1 MSPRGSWPRS
11 GVRTRLPVTIYRRAS
26 NEFSPKSIS
35 GLVAWFD
42 ADDLSTFTLSGVAVS
57 EWRDKSGNGYAVS
70 QETGNNQPQRTGTVL
85 GRATVDFDGSNDCLF
100 SDNTGLAASFSGDKS
115 VTAFFVGQ
123 MHTTA
128 ESAVN
133 NLGVWLSI
141 GSTSS
146 GTPNF
151 YFRAASDSGNF
162 QFVTRND
169 ASSTTGGIFGSSD
182 LLGGASPS
190 SFVVSLTSPSQGT
203 AVERA
208 HSVVRS
214 STTSATL
221 TASAARPAGNATF
234 NRFTIGAF
242 GTTSFSDFFPARIS
256 EVILYSKALSADER
270 GKIVALLAKKYN
282 VTTPVI

>member
-1 MSPRGSWPRS
+1 MPMSPRLLRPRAT
-11 GVRTRLPVTIYRRAS
+11 GFTPR
-26 NEFSPKSIS
+26 SIS

-42 ADDLSTFTLSGVAVS
+42 ADDVSTFTLNGTAVS

-70 QETGNNQPQRTGTVL
+70 QGTGNNQPDRTGTVL

-100 SDNTGLAASFSGDKS
+100 ADNTGISAAFSGDKS
-115 VTAFFVGQ
+115 ITAFVVCQ

-128 ESAVN
+128 EAAVN

-146 GTPNF
+146 GTPF
-151 YFRAASDSGNF
+151 LYMRAAADSGNF
-162 QFVTRND
+162 QFVARND

-190 SFVVSLTSPSQGT
+190 SFIVSLTSPSQGT

-208 HSVVRS
+208 HSVVRA

-221 TASAARPAGNATF
+221 TSAASRPAGNITV
-234 NRFTIGAF
+234 NKFTIGAL
-242 GTTSFSDFFPARIS
+242 GTTTFSDFFPARIS
-256 EVILYSKALSADER
+256 EVILYSKALTADER

-282 VTTPVI
+282 VTTPVL

>member
-1 MSPRGSWPRS
+1 MSMSPRLLRPRAT
-11 GVRTRLPVTIYRRAS
+11 GFTPR
-26 NEFSPKSIS
+26 SIS

-42 ADDLSTFTLSGVAVS
+42 ADDVSTFTLSGTAVS

-70 QETGNNQPQRTGTVL
+70 QGTGNNQPSRTGTVL

-100 SDNTGLAASFSGDKS
+100 ADNTGISAAFSGDKS
-115 VTAFFVGQ
+115 ITAFVVGQ

-128 ESAVN
+128 EAAIN
-133 NLGVWLSI
+133 NLGVWSSL

-146 GTPNF
+146 GTPIF
-151 YFRAASDSGNF
+151 YLRAAADSGNF
-162 QFVTRND
+162 QLVVRND
-169 ASSTTGGIFGSSD
+169 ESLTTGGMFGYSD
-182 LLGGASPS
+182 LFGGTPPS
-190 SFVVSLTSPSQGT
+190 SFIVSLTSPSQGT

-208 HSVVRS
+208 HSIVRA
-214 STTSATL
+214 STTSATV
-221 TASAARPAGNATF
+221 TSGAARPAGNVTF

-242 GTTSFSDFFPARIS
+242 GATSFSDFFPARIS

-282 VTTPVI
+282 VTTPVV

>member
-1 MSPRGSWPRS
+1 MSMNPRTLRPSSTFSPR
-11 GVRTRLPVTIYRRAS
+11 
-26 NEFSPKSIS
+26 SIS

-42 ADDLSTFTLSGVAVS
+42 ADDVSTFTLNGTAVS

-70 QETGNNQPQRTGTVL
+70 QSTGNNQPDRTGTVL

-100 SDNTGLAASFSGDKS
+100 ADNTGISAAFSGDKS
-115 VTAFFVGQ
+115 ITSFLVGQ

-128 ESAVN
+128 EAAVN
-133 NLGVWLSI
+133 NLGVWFSI

-146 GTPNF
+146 GTPLF
-151 YFRAASDSGNF
+151 YIRAAADSGNF
-162 QFVTRND
+162 QLVVRND
-169 ASSTTGGIFGSSD
+169 AASTTGGIFGSSD

-208 HSVVRS
+208 HSVVRA

-221 TASAARPAGNATF
+221 TSGAARPAGNITL

-242 GTTSFSDFFPARIS
+242 GQATFSDFFPARIS